1 MKNSFKKINFIIP
14 FFLLNILFISFNLS
28 SKEITNSDV
37 FSYFE
42 NPIFQDLWFGIYD
55 KKGIKYG
62 WSNFNEYQKGKS
74 WIFEIN
80 IEYKYLETV
89 TDDNELL
96 ENEILITSAYKE
108 YYSLTPPFLLEKLE
122 YALVSGKDVENFIAT
137 IDDEN
142 VTATT
147 DNNGSKNTFV
157 KENFKISISDLL
169 KAEML
174 LQKYNDWKIGD
185 IINYKSFDASS
196 FEVSDEKDIIEDI
209 SSKFLDGINVD
220 FMKVKTVTSDT
231 RAEFFTI
238 FTYDGRPLEYIN
250 TMEDWKL
257 ESKENAQRIS
267 YGGVTFEDRVIT
279 VNKQINDNE
288 KLKSLILEI
297 DGEYNGGIY
306 IGDRQNTYTK
316 NGRKYLELNFDFY
329 DDPEVSIKDRKKN
342 LQATSTYP
350 SNDKKI
356 VKLAK
361 KIIGDT
367 KDEWDKVQLL
377 LDYVDTYIEDD
388 YLANP
393 LSVYDILEK
402 KTGDCSEH
410 ALLFNTL
417 ARAAGIPSR
426 ELTGLINYEDN
437 KFGLH
442 AWNEVVIEGYWYP
455 VDPTWNY
462 LFPPLTHIKF
472 QHLKDVPATFNFKLI
487 ELEYFD

>member
-1 MKNSFKKINFIIP
+1 MKNLIKKINFFILL
-14 FFLLNILFISFNLS
+14 FFLNILFISFNLS

-55 KKGIKYG
+55 KKRIKYG
-62 WSNFNEYQKGKS
+62 WTNFNEYQKGNS
-74 WIFEIN
+74 WIFEN
-80 IEYKYLETV
+80 NTEYKYLETV
-89 TDDNELL
+89 NDGNELL
-96 ENEILITSAYKE
+96 ENKILITLTYKE
-108 YYSLTPPFLLEKLE
+108 YYSLHPPFLLEKVE
-122 YALVSGKDVENFIAT
+122 YVHVSGNDVEKFIAI
-137 IDDEN
+137 IDNEN

-157 KENFKISISDLL
+157 KENFKVSIADIW

-185 IINYKSFDASS
+185 IINYKSFDSSS

-209 SSKFLDGINVD
+209 SSKFIDGVNVD
-220 FMKVKTVTSDT
+220 FIKLKTITSDT
-231 RAEFFTI
+231 RAEFFSI
-238 FTYDGRPLEYIN
+238 FSNDGRPLEYID
-250 TMEDWKL
+250 TMENTKL

-279 VNKQINDNE
+279 VNEQIYNNE
-288 KLKSLILEI
+288 NLKSLILEI

-306 IGDRQNTYTK
+306 IGDRQNIYTK
-316 NGRKYLELNFDFY
+316 NGKKYLELNYDFY
-329 DDPEVSIKDRKKN
+329 DDPKVSINDRKKN

-356 VKLAK
+356 IKLAK
-361 KIIGDT
+361 KIIEDT
-367 KDEWDKVQLL
+367 KDEWDKVELL
-377 LDYVDTYIEDD
+377 LSYVDTYIEDD
-388 YLANP
+388 YLTNP